1 MPVATPTTVR
11 IPLPAETQGS
21 GLAAM
26 LGSARANARS
36 TAAPSTALV
45 SPSPGAGDDAVAA
58 APANRPD
65 GPKPSTPTN
74 STALDARSAPRESKS
89 VNHND
94 PQLAANNKFTLDERG
109 RVVPAGSKPPTDR
122 RAPDPDNFEVL
133 EDDEAPKAETPETP
147 EVKPEAKVEPKPEAK
162 VETPTEPEV
171 KEPLAFTQ
179 TTRDYS
185 IFDPADVD
193 ALKKLPNAAFNRLRD
208 RFVESK
214 KIKDE
219 LDTLKKEV
227 SSRPKE
233 PTYLYEHPEG
243 YMLQPEFTQL
253 LTQEDNSNQIVNFYA
268 EQLSKASEGE
278 DFQFINEQGQVQTVK
293 LNGRVNSRANSLLQI
308 ELNKYVQMQQQ
319 AKQAVQQFQHRYKQ
333 GVATVGQQLKQL
345 EDKFFPGFDEA
356 KLSPEDK
363 ATYDYAYQI
372 TPEPLRN
379 SPQTRLLA
387 KAYVE
392 FARLSVTSTARI
404 AELEKQLA
412 ALKPKSLPTPTPAGQ
427 GSVETVV
434 PYEPED

>member
-1 MPVATPTTVR
+1 M
-11 IPLPAETQGS
+11 PAETQGS

-36 TAAPSTALV
+36 TAAPSTAHGAT
-45 SPSPGAGDDAVAA
+45 SPGAGDDAAAA

-65 GPKPSTPTN
+65 APKLPPPTN
-74 STALDARSAPRESKS
+74 SPALDARSAPRESKS

-109 RVVPAGSKPPTDR
+109 RVVPAGPKPPTDR
-122 RAPDPDNFEVL
+122 RAPDPDNFEAL
-133 EDDEAPKAETPETP
+133 DDDGDTTKAETPETP
-147 EVKPEAKVEPKPEAK
+147 EAPEVKPDATPEAKVEAPA
-162 VETPTEPEV
+162 EPEV

-193 ALKKLPNAAFNRLRD
+193 ALKKLPNAAFNRLRE

-219 LDTLKKEV
+219 FDALKKEV

-253 LTQEDNSNQIVNFYA
+253 LTQEDNSTQLVNFYV
-268 EQLSKASEGE
+268 EQLAKATEGE

-293 LNGRVNSRANSLLQI
+293 LNGRVNGKANSLLQV

-345 EDKFFPGFDEA
+345 EDKFFPGFDET
-356 KLSPEDK
+356 KLTGEDK
-363 ATYDYAYQI
+363 AVYDYAYQI

-379 SPQTRLLA
+379 SPQTRILA

-392 FARLSVTSTARI
+392 FAKLHTTSSARI

-427 GSVETVV
+427 GTVETVV
-434 PYEPED
+434 PFELED

>member
-1 MPVATPTTVR
+1 MPT
-11 IPLPAETQGS
+11 ETQGS

-36 TAAPSTALV
+36 TAAPSTALDA
-45 SPSPGAGDDAVAA
+45 PSPGAGDGAVAA
-58 APANRPD
+58 APANHPS
-65 GPKPSTPTN
+65 GLKPSTPTN

-94 PQLAANNKFTLDERG
+94 PQLAANNKFTLDEHG
-109 RVVPAGSKPPTDR
+109 RVVPAGPKPPTDR
-122 RAPDPDNFEVL
+122 RAPDPENFETL
-133 EDDEAPKAETPETP
+133 DDDGETAKVETPETP
-147 EVKPEAKVEPKPEAK
+147 EVKPDVTPEAKVEPPAEPEA
-162 VETPTEPEV
+162 

-214 KIKDE
+214 KTKDE
-219 LDTLKKEV
+219 LDVLKKEV

-243 YMLQPEFTQL
+243 YMLQPEFTNL
-253 LTQEDNSNQIVNFYA
+253 LTQEDQSNQLVNFYQ
-268 EQLSKASEGE
+268 EQLARASEGE
-278 DFQFINEQGQVQTVK
+278 DFQFLNEQGQVQSVK
-293 LNGRVNSRANSLLQI
+293 LNGRVSGKANALLQV
-308 ELNKYVQMQQQ
+308 ELNRYVQLQQQ

-345 EDKFFPGFDEA
+345 EDKFFPGFDET
-356 KLSPEDK
+356 KLSGEDK
-363 ATYDYAYQI
+363 AVYDYAYQI

-392 FARLSVTSTARI
+392 FAKLHSSTAARI

-412 ALKPKSLPTPTPAGQ
+412 VGKPKPTPTPLPAGQ
-427 GSVETVV
+427 GAVETVV
-434 PYEPED
+434 PFELED

>member
-1 MPVATPTTVR
+1 M
-11 IPLPAETQGS
+11 PAETQGS

-36 TAAPSTALV
+36 TAAPSTARDV
-45 SPSPGAGDDAVAA
+45 PSPGAGDDAAAA
-58 APANRPD
+58 APANHPD

-74 STALDARSAPRESKS
+74 STALDARSAPRESKNL
-89 VNHND
+89 NHND
-94 PQLAANNKFTLDERG
+94 PQLAANNKFTLDEHG
-109 RVVPAGSKPPTDR
+109 RVVPAGRKPPTDR
-122 RAPDPDNFEVL
+122 RAPDPENFETL
-133 EDDEAPKAETPETP
+133 DDDGDAAKAETPETP
-147 EVKPEAKVEPKPEAK
+147 EVKPDSTPETK
-162 VETPTEPEV
+162 TETPAEPEV

-193 ALKKLPNAAFNRLRD
+193 ALKKLPNAAFNRLRE

-219 LDTLKKEV
+219 FDALKKEV

-233 PTYLYEHPEG
+233 PTYLFEHPEG

-253 LTQEDNSNQIVNFYA
+253 LTQEDNSNQLVNFYV
-268 EQLSKASEGE
+268 EQLAKASEGE
-278 DFQFINEQGQVQTVK
+278 DFQFLNEQGQVQTVK
-293 LNGRVNSRANSLLQI
+293 LNGRVNGKANSLLQV

-345 EDKFFPGFDEA
+345 EDKFFPGFDET
-356 KLSPEDK
+356 KLTGEDK
-363 ATYDYAYQI
+363 AVYDYAYQI

-379 SPQTRLLA
+379 SPQTRILA

-392 FARLSVTSTARI
+392 FAKLHATSSARI

-412 ALKPKSLPTPTPAGQ
+412 TFKPKSLPAPTPVGQ
-427 GSVETVV
+427 GTVESVV
-434 PYEPED
+434 PFELED

>member
-1 MPVATPTTVR
+1 M
-11 IPLPAETQGS
+11 PAETQGS

-36 TAAPSTALV
+36 TAAPSTALDA
-45 SPSPGAGDDAVAA
+45 PSPGAGDDAVAA
-58 APANRPD
+58 APAKNPD

-74 STALDARSAPRESKS
+74 STALDARSATRESKS

-94 PQLAANNKFTLDERG
+94 PQLAANNKFTLDEHG
-109 RVVPAGSKPPTDR
+109 RVVPAGRKPPTDR
-122 RAPDPDNFEVL
+122 RAPDPENFETL
-133 EDDEAPKAETPETP
+133 DDDGDTTKAETSETPETP
-147 EVKPEAKVEPKPEAK
+147 EVKTDATPETKVEPPAEPEA
-162 VETPTEPEV
+162 

-193 ALKKLPNAAFNRLRD
+193 ALKKLPNAAFNRLRE

-219 LDTLKKEV
+219 FDALKKEV

-243 YMLQPEFTQL
+243 YMLQPEFTNL
-253 LTQEDNSNQIVNFYA
+253 LTQEDQSNQLVNFYQ
-268 EQLSKASEGE
+268 EQLARASEGE
-278 DFQFINEQGQVQTVK
+278 DFQFLNEQGQVQSVK
-293 LNGRVNSRANSLLQI
+293 LNGRVSGKANALLQV
-308 ELNKYVQMQQQ
+308 ELNRYVQLQQQ

-345 EDKFFPGFDEA
+345 EDKFFPGFDET
-356 KLSPEDK
+356 KLAGEDK
-363 ATYDYAYQI
+363 AVYDYAYQI

-392 FARLSVTSTARI
+392 FAKLHSSTAARI

-412 ALKPKSLPTPTPAGQ
+412 VGKPKPTPTPLPAGQ
-427 GSVETVV
+427 GAVETVV
-434 PYEPED
+434 PFELED

>member
-1 MPVATPTTVR
+1 M
-11 IPLPAETQGS
+11 PAETQGS

-36 TAAPSTALV
+36 TAAPSTAHGA
-45 SPSPGAGDDAVAA
+45 PSPGAGDDAVAA

-74 STALDARSAPRESKS
+74 PPALDARSAPRESKNL
-89 VNHND
+89 NHND
-94 PQLAANNKFTLDERG
+94 PQLAANNKFTLDEHG
-109 RVVPAGSKPPTDR
+109 RVVPAGRKPPTDR
-122 RAPDPDNFEVL
+122 RAPDPENFETL
-133 EDDEAPKAETPETP
+133 DDDGDATKAEAPETP
-147 EVKPEAKVEPKPEAK
+147 EVKPDATPETK
-162 VETPTEPEV
+162 VETPAEPEV
-171 KEPLAFTQ
+171 KEQLAFTQ

-219 LDTLKKEV
+219 FDALKKEV

-233 PTYLYEHPEG
+233 PTYLFEHPEG

-253 LTQEDNSNQIVNFYA
+253 LTQEDNSNQLVNFYV
-268 EQLSKASEGE
+268 EQLAKASEGE
-278 DFQFINEQGQVQTVK
+278 DFQFLNEQGQVQTVN
-293 LNGRVNSRANSLLQI
+293 LNGRVNGKANSLLQV
-308 ELNKYVQMQQQ
+308 ELNRYVQMQQQ

-345 EDKFFPGFDEA
+345 EDKFFPGFDET
-356 KLSPEDK
+356 KLTGEDK
-363 ATYDYAYQI
+363 AVYDYAYQI

-379 SPQTRLLA
+379 SPQTRILA

-392 FARLSVTSTARI
+392 FAKLHATSSARI

-412 ALKPKSLPTPTPAGQ
+412 AFKPKSLPTPTPAGQ
-427 GSVETVV
+427 GSIESVV

>member
-1 MPVATPTTVR
+1 M
-11 IPLPAETQGS
+11 PAETQGS

-26 LGSARANARS
+26 LGSARANARTTPS
-36 TAAPSTALV
+36 SDKSAAGPSTALD
-45 SPSPGAGDDAVAA
+45 SPSPGAGDGAVAA
-58 APANRPD
+58 APAKNPD
-65 GPKPSTPTN
+65 GLKPSAPSN
-74 STALDARSAPRESKS
+74 HPSLAARSAPRESKS

-94 PQLAANNKFTLDERG
+94 PQLAANNKFTLDEHG
-109 RVVPAGSKPPTDR
+109 RVVPAGPKPPTDR
-122 RAPDPDNFEVL
+122 RAPDPENFETL
-133 EDDEAPKAETPETP
+133 DDDGETTKAETPETAETP
-147 EVKPEAKVEPKPEAK
+147 AAPEATPETPAAPEA
-162 VETPTEPEV
+162 

-214 KIKDE
+214 KTKDE
-219 LDTLKKEV
+219 LDLLKKEV

-253 LTQEDNSNQIVNFYA
+253 LTQEDNSNQIVNFYV

-293 LNGRVNSRANSLLQI
+293 LNGRVNGKANSLLQV
-308 ELNKYVQMQQQ
+308 ELNKYVQLQQQ

-345 EDKFFPGFDEA
+345 EDKFFPGFDET
-356 KLSPEDK
+356 KLSGEDK
-363 ATYDYAYQI
+363 AVYDYAYQI

-392 FARLSVTSTARI
+392 FAKLHSSTAARI

-412 ALKPKSLPTPTPAGQ
+412 VGKPKPTPTPLPAGQ
-427 GSVETVV
+427 GAVETVV
-434 PYEPED
+434 PFELED